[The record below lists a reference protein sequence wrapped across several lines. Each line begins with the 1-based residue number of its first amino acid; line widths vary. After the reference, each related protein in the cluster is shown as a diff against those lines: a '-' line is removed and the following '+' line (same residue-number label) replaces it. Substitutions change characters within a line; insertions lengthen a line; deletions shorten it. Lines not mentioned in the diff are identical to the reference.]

1 MQIIT
6 THKGTDFD
14 AAASVLAAKILYP
27 EAVAVLPKSLNPNV
41 RAFLSIHKDLFDVHT
56 PDKIELEAVMGLII
70 VDTNKWDRLDQMDRL
85 KEKGDLEIDT
95 SKQVL
100 RSSGTRM
107 TVTVETLNNIRDY
120 VAKLR
125 TEMVIP

>member
-27 EAVAVLPKSLNPNV
+27 EAVAVLPKSLNPNM

-56 PDKIELEAVMGLII
+56 PDKIGLEEVMGLII
-70 VDTNKWDRLDQMDRL
+70 VDTNRWDRLDRMDRL
-85 KEKGDLEIDT
+85 KDKENIDMEHKDLQE
-95 SKQVL
+95 
-100 RSSGTRM
+100 
-107 TVTVETLNNIRDY
+107 
-120 VAKLR
+120 
-125 TEMVIP
+125 

>member
-41 RAFLSIHKDLFDVHT
+41 RAFLSIHKDLFDVQT
-56 PDKIELEAVMGLII
+56 PDKIELEAVMSLII
-70 VDTNKWDRLDQMDRL
+70 VDTNRWDRLDQMDRL
-85 KEKGDLEIDT
+85 KEKENLEIILWDHH
-95 SKQVL
+95 
-100 RSSGTRM
+100 
-107 TVTVETLNNIRDY
+107 LNTGDIDATWKCMDAVRPKKAVRRLSD
-120 VAKLR
+120 R
-125 TEMVIP
+125 HQ

>member
-41 RAFLSIHKDLFDVHT
+41 RAFLSNHKDLQECIGC
-56 PDKIELEAVMGLII
+56 PA
-70 VDTNKWDRLDQMDRL
+70 DREIL
-85 KEKGDLEIDT
+85 K
-95 SKQVL
+95 V
-100 RSSGTRM
+100 
-107 TVTVETLNNIRDY
+107 
-120 VAKLR
+120 
-125 TEMVIP
+125 P